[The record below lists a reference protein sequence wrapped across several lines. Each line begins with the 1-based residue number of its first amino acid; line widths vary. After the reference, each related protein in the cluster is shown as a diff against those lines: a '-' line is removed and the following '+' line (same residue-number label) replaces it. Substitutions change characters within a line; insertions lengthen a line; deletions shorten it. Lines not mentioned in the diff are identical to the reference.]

1 MRLYHVRCTVGAI
14 LATAAYV
21 INFNTPANIEDFNW
35 GLTIRKMGGG
45 GTNRAEEN
53 KRKIVQITVE

>member
-14 LATAAYV
+14 LATDAYV

-45 GTNRAEEN
+45 GGQTPQKKKKE
-53 KRKIVQITVE
+53 K